1 MFYVVNKLVGAVLNP
16 LAIGIGLMAV
26 SVLLA
31 ALPNAGGRR
40 NLKWWGMGVGVFAVL
55 WFWVWGTQVMMT
67 IFALPLETDFP
78 VVKAEDSPVA
88 DAIVVL
94 GGGMGANSNNYPYA
108 EMWSGAD
115 RVWHAARLF
124 KAGKAPVVIP
134 TGMGE
139 EASTVPLLLDLGV
152 PQTAIRVEP
161 EARNT
166 EENAKFVER
175 LLCKNS
181 EEKPKILLVT
191 SAWHMRRSLLMY
203 RKYATGLEIIPAAT
217 DYEALVNNTPF
228 RFADLFPS
236 PDRFQ
241 RNCIAFKEYVG
252 YWGYRL
258 LRR

>member
-1 MFYVVNKLVGAVLNP
+1 MFYVINKLVGATLNP

-31 ALPNAGGRR
+31 ALSNGVKRW
-40 NLKWWGMGVGVFAVL
+40 NLKWWGMGIGVFAVL
-55 WFWVWGTQVMMT
+55 WFWVWGTQVMMKM
-67 IFALPLETDFP
+67 FALPLETEFS
-78 VVKAEDSPVA
+78 VVKAEEAPVC

-152 PQTAIRVEP
+152 PREAIRVEP
-161 EARNT
+161 DARNT

-175 LLCKNS
+175 MLGDRVDGKS
-181 EEKPKILLVT
+181 KVLLVT
-191 SAWHMRRSLLMY
+191 SSWHMRRSLLMY
-203 RKYATGLEIIPAAT
+203 RKYAPGLEIVPAAT
-217 DYEALVNNTPF
+217 DYEVLVNSTPF
-228 RFADLFPS
+228 QFADLLPS

-241 RNCIAFKEYVG
+241 RNCIAFKEYIG